1 MHSLSEKGRYNSC
14 ASRIWILCVINA
26 GKLRKRTS
34 PLAQWW
40 NRVISKRRAGM
51 NISRVTARETWL
63 SFANSE
69 TLWSNSCQNIWHECH
84 RNRYR
89 WSVRRFDFSTF
100 FDLRSRP
107 RVDCNPRV
115 LYFRNCDIL
124 LRLTARILQT
134 WEQYFVFLI
143 IFITVCMYNGCYYY
157 KRWLLMRRWYWCN

>member
-1 MHSLSEKGRYNSC
+1 MHSLSEKGRYSSH
-14 ASRIWILCVINA
+14 AARIWILCVINA
-26 GKLRKRTS
+26 GKLRNRTS

-40 NRVISKRRAGM
+40 NRVISKCSAGM

-100 FDLRSRP
+100 FDLYSQP
-107 RVDCNPRV
+107 RVDCTSTILSKLRYVYFYDWQLVHCSVLKTILGVFSNFYTSGVCARV
-115 LYFRNCDIL
+115 TSN
-124 LRLTARILQT
+124 
-134 WEQYFVFLI
+134 
-143 IFITVCMYNGCYYY
+143 
-157 KRWLLMRRWYWCN
+157 